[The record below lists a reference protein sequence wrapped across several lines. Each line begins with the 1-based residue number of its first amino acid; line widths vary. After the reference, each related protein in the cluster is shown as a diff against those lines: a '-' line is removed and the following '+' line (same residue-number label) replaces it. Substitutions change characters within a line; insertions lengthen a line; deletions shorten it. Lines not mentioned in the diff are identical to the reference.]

1 MHIHN
6 RISFIYSYNNTRVME
21 EQKPK
26 SDKTQPS
33 YDITKEEK
41 TLAELMEEEP
51 IEPLDEE
58 EEEEEKAKEEKE
70 VDEKI
75 EQLKSDRGA

>member
-1 MHIHN
+1 ML
-6 RISFIYSYNNTRVME
+6 ME

-41 TLAELMEEEP
+41 TLSELMEEEP
-51 IEPLDEE
+51 IEPLND
-58 EEEEEKAKEEKE
+58 EEEEKAKEEKE
-70 VDEKI
+70 IDEKI
-75 EQLKSDRGA
+75 EELRSDQGA

>member
-1 MHIHN
+1 MPELPEK
-6 RISFIYSYNNTRVME
+6 S
-21 EQKPK
+21 K

-41 TLAELMEEEP
+41 TLSELIEEEP
-51 IEPLDEE
+51 IEPLNDEE
-58 EEEEEKAKEEKE
+58 EEEQAKEEKE

-75 EQLKSDRGA
+75 EQLKTDKGA